1 MQDYSKFNEQTQSYF
16 NSLPIFLKEDIM
28 QSGVQFY
35 SKKDMQNLV
44 QNLTYQK
51 PNDSNRER

>member
-28 QSGVQFY
+28 QSGVQFC

-51 PNDSNRER
+51 PNSQNRER